1 MLNEWDPDRG
11 LCGHGKKFH
20 DTSAGRTKPTEMY
33 GESWDRL
40 RPRRVYRE
48 WVSRHHIDTF
58 LRSIARSTGVVARG
72 RGSVRSFY
80 HPIDRHARHG
90 TEKTRNIDG
99 AAGYISLIIPSSFSE
114 RPNIGT
120 FWHLRQIAGM
130 ERLGIYFAEKE
141 GTLPDLGTL
150 GETQ

>member
-1 MLNEWDPDRG
+1 MVYVATAKNSTTRRLEERNRQRCTESRG
-11 LCGHGKKFH
+11 TDSDHAEC
-20 DTSAGRTKPTEMY
+20 TES
-33 GESWDRL
+33 GS
-40 RPRRVYRE
+40 VGI
-48 WVSRHHIDTF
+48 IDTF

-130 ERLGIYFAEKE
+130 ERLGIYFVEKE